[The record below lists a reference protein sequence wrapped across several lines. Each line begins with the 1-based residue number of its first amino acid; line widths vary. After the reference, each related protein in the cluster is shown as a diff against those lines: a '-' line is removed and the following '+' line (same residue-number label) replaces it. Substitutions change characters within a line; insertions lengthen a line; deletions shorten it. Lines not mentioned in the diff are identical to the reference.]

1 MNSFASIVDIKEMP
15 TTDELYEAALFV
27 EDAAAVANILV
38 GVSMSEGDKDR
49 VLAFFSRSL
58 SIAGEVLAFGLDPN
72 NGILSSLAEI
82 KEVS

>member
-1 MNSFASIVDIKEMP
+1 MNSFASIVDIKDMP

-49 VLAFFSRSL
+49 VLGFLSRSL